1 MALPTAKSPVTLT
14 SPLLCVRMESPI
26 ALLPVNIGII
36 VAVPPP
42 VIPEVPPPPPLGLVI
57 HGWVVNDNPP
67 LPLEIMQVLLAPTV
81 AGKVKVKLLPPVTL
95 PACRLV
101 VLALLALAR
110 VSLPVLVEA
119 APTTIVVVGFVLATT
134 LRLVLL
140 PPCVNIDVAS
150 VVAPVNMG
158 RTLAVPP
165 GLGAVTPL
173 PTPTQLPPPPLKA
186 TQTSPLAAG
195 MTKVLCPPLGA
206 ANVRVVV
213 LPPLVEVSLV
223 LVALLPCRVRG
234 NGEGEMVPTVKVP
247 LDGAIVPALIVPI
260 PLLPTVKMPPTVIL
274 LVPV

>member
-1 MALPTAKSPVTLT
+1 MQNFLQAPPPVCKSIKFPAGPPPDVVLLLATIKAVVAGLAPVVTSKLVVVLAPLSTAKAPPTVISPVVW
-14 SPLLCVRMESPI
+14 VRMESPI

-81 AGKVKVKLLPPVTL
+81 AGKVKVKLL
-95 PACRLV
+95 
-101 VLALLALAR
+101 
-110 VSLPVLVEA
+110 
-119 APTTIVVVGFVLATT
+119 
-134 LRLVLL
+134 
-140 PPCVNIDVAS
+140 
-150 VVAPVNMG
+150 
-158 RTLAVPP
+158 
-165 GLGAVTPL
+165 
-173 PTPTQLPPPPLKA
+173 PPPLKA